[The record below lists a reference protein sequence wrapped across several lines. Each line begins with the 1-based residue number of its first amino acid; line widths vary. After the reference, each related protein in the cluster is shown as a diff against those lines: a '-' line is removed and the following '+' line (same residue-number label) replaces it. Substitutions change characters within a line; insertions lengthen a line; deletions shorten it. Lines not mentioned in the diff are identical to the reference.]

1 MVNRRI
7 QREFGKHLRGWT
19 NREWENIIFSDE
31 CYVYIGGSPG
41 NFFITRRTTDPYEK
55 GKTLTGFTQSS
66 IRLMVWAC
74 ITYGRKGPIVVLDY
88 PGGKGGG
95 MTAQR
100 YVNQVLDGPLSSF
113 YDSLVSAGRV
123 PWFQQDNARAHTAK
137 TTTQWL
143 ESAGI
148 KLFPH
153 PPSSPDLNPI
163 ESVWFL
169 LKNSIQQR
177 SHTPTSITE
186 LKEAVLQAWEEISV
200 EDVSACILSMPDCL
214 KAVSKAFG
222 GPINY

>member
-1 MVNRRI
+1 
-7 QREFGKHLRGWT
+7 
-19 NREWENIIFSDE
+19 
-31 CYVYIGGSPG
+31 
-41 NFFITRRTTDPYEK
+41 
-55 GKTLTGFTQSS
+55 
-66 IRLMVWAC
+66 MVWAC

-123 PWFQQDNARAHTAK
+123 PWFQQDNACAHTAK
-137 TTTQWL
+137 MTTQWL

-169 LKNSIQQR
+169 LKNSIQQH

-200 EDVSACILSMPDCL
+200 EDVSACILSMPDRL